1 MKTKPIASGGI
12 PRVLPTTVVHQ
23 TFRYSRQGTQ
33 RLPPRTASGQ
43 RLVLGLVTGSQ
54 QDMAREGRRAVAR
67 VATNSHQVIRE
78 SRLEPRDLRMPGGP
92 LNKDEDVLSGESV
105 CPFTIF
111 PFS

>member
-1 MKTKPIASGGI
+1 MSKVSASN
-12 PRVLPTTVVHQ
+12 
-23 TFRYSRQGTQ
+23 
-33 RLPPRTASGQ
+33 
-43 RLVLGLVTGSQ
+43 LVTGSQ

-67 VATNSHQVIRE
+67 VATNSHQLIRE
-78 SRLEPRDLRMPGGP
+78 SRLEPRDLKFKSFTTCFGFKAYLRMPGGP